1 MDKEKYTE
9 KEITKRNGL
18 FMLIVNLLG
27 ILVCIGIFVCGV
39 IIAAKGRETIGVM
52 LIVAAS
58 LVFIVF
64 CIMFAGLKAVN
75 PNEALVLT
83 LFGDYY
89 GTIKKE
95 GYYWVNPFVTAIN
108 PAAKSA
114 LAGAAAAFTG
124 TAQTGTSNTQVSA
137 STDAAGMSKKV
148 SLKVMT
154 LNNEKQKVNDLL
166 GNPII
171 VGSIVI
177 WKVANPTKAVFEVD
191 NYMSFLSIQCDSAM
205 RNIARL
211 YPYDVMEEDDDV
223 EAEKTLRGSSQSV
236 ADELQLDLQKR
247 VESAGI
253 EIIDVRITHLA
264 YAPEIAAAMLQRQQ
278 ATAVIAARKK
288 IVEGA
293 VGMVEMAL
301 NQLSDDGIVM
311 LDEERKAAMVS
322 NLLVVLCGNKDA
334 QPVVNSGSIY

>member
-1 MDKEKYTE
+1 MGKEKNTE

-18 FMLIVNLLG
+18 FMLLVNLLG
-27 ILVCIGIFVCGV
+27 ILVSIGIFVCGILLSAV
-39 IIAAKGRETIGVM
+39 KGNDALGITLAIIS
-52 LIVAAS
+52 S
-58 LVFIVF
+58 LLFIVF

-108 PAAKSA
+108 PAAKSPLTEA
-114 LAGAAAAFTG
+114 ATTLAGSTQAGTQTSAAG
-124 TAQTGTSNTQVSA
+124 S
-137 STDAAGMSKKV
+137 AAGMSKKV

-177 WKVANPTKAVFEVD
+177 WKVVNPTKAVFEVD

-211 YPYDVMEEDDDV
+211 YPYDLMEEDDDI

-236 ADELQLDLQKR
+236 ADELQADLQKR

-334 QPVVNSGSIY
+334 QPIVNSGSIY

>member
-1 MDKEKYTE
+1 MGKEKNTE

-18 FMLIVNLLG
+18 FMLLVNLLG
-27 ILVCIGIFVCGV
+27 ILVSIGIFVCGILLSAV
-39 IIAAKGRETIGVM
+39 KGNDALGITLAIIS
-52 LIVAAS
+52 S
-58 LVFIVF
+58 LLFIVF

-75 PNEALVLT
+75 PNEALVFT

-108 PAAKSA
+108 PAAKSPLTEA
-114 LAGAAAAFTG
+114 ATTLAG
-124 TAQTGTSNTQVSA
+124 NTQAGTQTNAAGS
-137 STDAAGMSKKV
+137 AAGMSKKV

-177 WKVANPTKAVFEVD
+177 WKVVNPTKAVFEVD

-211 YPYDVMEEDDDV
+211 YPYDLMEEDDDI

-236 ADELQLDLQKR
+236 ADELQADLQKR

-334 QPVVNSGSIY
+334 QPIVNSGSIY

>member
-1 MDKEKYTE
+1 MDGKKRIYDE

-18 FMLIVNLLG
+18 KMLLLSIIG
-27 ILVCIGIFVCGV
+27 LALSIGIMVYG
-39 IIAAKGRETIGVM
+39 IYIAADRKAVWGSLPITVGAIGM
-52 LIVAAS
+52 
-58 LVFIVF
+58 IVF
-64 CIMFAGLKAVN
+64 CIFFAGLKAVD

-89 GTIKKE
+89 GTIKRE
-95 GYYWVNPFVTAIN
+95 GYYWVNPFVSAVN
-108 PAAKSA
+108 PTYKSA
-114 LAGAAAAFTG
+114 LEAVTVAVSGPQPKAPSESVQ
-124 TAQTGTSNTQVSA
+124 TALGR
-137 STDAAGMSKKV
+137 KI
-148 SLKVMT
+148 SLKTMT
-154 LNNEKQKVNDLL
+154 LNNEKQKVNDSL

-177 WKVANPTKAVFEVD
+177 WKVVNPTKAVFEVD
-191 NYMSFLSIQCDSAM
+191 NFMTFLSIQCDSAM

-211 YPYDVMEEDDDV
+211 YPYDDMQEEDT
-223 EAEKTLRGSSQSV
+223 ETEKTLRGSSQEV
-236 ADELQLDLQKR
+236 ADELKNDLQKR
-247 VESAGI
+247 VEAAGI
-253 EIIDVRITHLA
+253 EIIDVRITTLA
-264 YAPEIAAAMLQRQQ
+264 YAPEIAASMLQRQQ
-278 ATAVIAARKK
+278 ATAIIAARKK

-301 NQLSDDGIVM
+301 NQLSEDGIVM

>member
-1 MDKEKYTE
+1 MDNGKKEMTE
-9 KEITKRNGL
+9 REITKRNGL
-18 FMLIVNLLG
+18 RIMIVN
-27 ILVCIGIFVCGV
+27 IFVMLVSVFGIVCGICLAVSASEGKEASGNVALGVAVAV
-39 IIAAKGRETIGVM
+39 ICAI
-52 LIVAAS
+52 
-58 LVFIVF
+58 VFIVC
-64 CIMFAGLKAVN
+64 CIMYGGLKAVN

-95 GYYWVNPFVTAIN
+95 GFYWVNPFVSAVN
-108 PAAKSA
+108 PMSKSIF
-114 LAGAAAAFTG
+114 GEV
-124 TAQTGTSNTQVSA
+124 VSA
-137 STDAAGMSKKV
+137 TVQMAEGETAGTGNKI
-148 SLKVMT
+148 SLKTLT

-177 WKVANPTKAVFEVD
+177 WKVVNPTKAVFEVD
-191 NYMSFLSIQCDSAM
+191 NYMTFLSTQCDSAM

-211 YPYDVMEEDDDV
+211 YPYDLMEEDDDV
-223 EAEKTLRGSSQSV
+223 EAEKTLRGSSREV
-236 ADELQLDLQKR
+236 AEELKKDLQERIK
-247 VESAGI
+247 SAGI